1 MTVAEIAEQHGLH
14 RVGARPPLGNY
25 LKQTWERRTFIYEL
39 AKARVQSQNQ
49 RNRLGMLWV
58 ILKPTLNALMYG
70 VIFGVLQGG
79 SRPTDFPVFVVVG
92 VFLFEFFTS
101 SMTGGAKS
109 ITGNTALVQSL
120 AFPRLALPVAQVTQ
134 NFLTLMP
141 MLVVMFIYA
150 LALGTTPRWTWLAI
164 VPIIAIFA
172 IFNMGIALIC
182 ARITVHVR
190 DFTNILPLIGR
201 LLFYTSG
208 VLFSVDR
215 LLGQWPWMVTVFEFH
230 PLYQTLSLARSLI
243 MDSVPYDPRAWVV
256 IGGWALVTLAFGLV
270 YFWKAEERYGRVN

>member
-14 RVGARPPLGNY
+14 RVGARPSLGNY

-58 ILKPTLNALMYG
+58 VLKPTMNALMYG
-70 VIFGVLQGG
+70 AIFGVLQGG
-79 SRPTDFPVFVVVG
+79 NRPADFPIFVVIG
-92 VFLFEFFTS
+92 VFLFEFFTD
-101 SMTGGAKS
+101 SMNGGAKS

-134 NFLTLMP
+134 NLLTLMP
-141 MLVVMFIYA
+141 MLGVMFIYA
-150 LALGTTPRWTWLAI
+150 LILGSPPRWSWLVI
-164 VPIIAIFA
+164 IPIIAVFTV
-172 IFNMGIALIC
+172 FNMGVALIC

-190 DFTNILPLIGR
+190 DFTNLLPLIGR
-201 LLFYTSG
+201 VLFYSSG

-215 LLGQWPWMVTVFEFH
+215 LLGQWPWMIEVFQYH
-230 PLYQTLSLARSLI
+230 PLYQTLTLARSMI
-243 MDSVPYDPRAWVV
+243 MESVAYEPRAWLV
-256 IGGWALVTLAFGLV
+256 IGGWAVATLAFGLV